1 MSISRHM
8 DQPESYSLEAYR
20 FPLSLE
26 EHKEI
31 TRMLRERRVF
41 APSFIPQY
49 DPDVYDPLL
58 YRREN
63 LQLDATTI
71 LLADRGSI

>member
-1 MSISRHM
+1 
-8 DQPESYSLEAYR
+8 
-20 FPLSLE
+20 
-26 EHKEI
+26 
-31 TRMLRERRVF
+31 MLRERRVF